1 MDGIIVS
8 YQNVLFHV
16 ILLRQCFSEK
26 WRNVGECWHFSFFIF
41 SRILVHLAYWRI
53 IFFSQSTCKS
63 PKKSV
68 LKIDPPLYSIS
79 FCSFSR
85 DYLWTSF
92 EPNRSTGKDNLQRVI
107 NEIVWK
113 FAHIIR
119 RGISMEW
126 RRGFCLKCF
135 YIQSNFDWICY
146 DRNRGCVYVCACV
159 RTCVCL
165 CQRYSLNGSTDFNDI
180 FHKGSLG

>member
-1 MDGIIVS
+1 MITERHEQVIA
-8 YQNVLFHV
+8 V
-16 ILLRQCFSEK
+16 ILSVFVFMHLLSWEPHGIAMFKFITTLRQCFSEK

-53 IFFSQSTCKS
+53 IFFSQSTCKA

-92 EPNRSTGKDNLQRVI
+92 EPNRSTEKDILQCVI
-107 NEIVWK
+107 DAMVWK
-113 FAHIIR
+113 FVSIVR

-126 RRGFCLKCF
+126 PRVFCLKCF
-135 YIQSNFDWICY
+135 F
-146 DRNRGCVYVCACV
+146 
-159 RTCVCL
+159 L
-165 CQRYSLNGSTDFNDI
+165 
-180 FHKGSLG
+180 

>member
-1 MDGIIVS
+1 MFVQRKLTLSIQDAID
-8 YQNVLFHV
+8 
-16 ILLRQCFSEK
+16 LRQSFSEK

-53 IFFSQSTCKS
+53 IFFSQSTCKA

-126 RRGFCLKCF
+126 PRVFCLKCF
-135 YIQSNFDWICY
+135 F
-146 DRNRGCVYVCACV
+146 
-159 RTCVCL
+159 L
-165 CQRYSLNGSTDFNDI
+165 L
-180 FHKGSLG
+180 

>member
-1 MDGIIVS
+1 MNFWDFLTKMFPALGVPTP
-8 YQNVLFHV
+8 
-16 ILLRQCFSEK
+16 LRQSFSEK

-92 EPNRSTGKDNLQRVI
+92 EPNRSTEKDILQCVI
-107 NEIVWK
+107 DAMVWK
-113 FAHIIR
+113 FVSIVR
-119 RGISMEW
+119 RCISMEW
-126 RRGFCLKCF
+126 PIVFCLKCLF
-135 YIQSNFDWICY
+135 
-146 DRNRGCVYVCACV
+146 
-159 RTCVCL
+159 L
-165 CQRYSLNGSTDFNDI
+165 
-180 FHKGSLG
+180 

>member
-1 MDGIIVS
+1 MVTYS
-8 YQNVLFHV
+8 
-16 ILLRQCFSEK
+16 LRQCFSEK

-41 SRILVHLAYWRI
+41 SCILVHLAYWRI
-53 IFFSQSTCKS
+53 IFFSQSTCKA

-126 RRGFCLKCF
+126 PRVFCLKCF
-135 YIQSNFDWICY
+135 FSFVRVKNVRKSEFFWQFFTKKWIF
-146 DRNRGCVYVCACV
+146 RKPFKISKIA
-159 RTCVCL
+159 
-165 CQRYSLNGSTDFNDI
+165 
-180 FHKGSLG
+180 